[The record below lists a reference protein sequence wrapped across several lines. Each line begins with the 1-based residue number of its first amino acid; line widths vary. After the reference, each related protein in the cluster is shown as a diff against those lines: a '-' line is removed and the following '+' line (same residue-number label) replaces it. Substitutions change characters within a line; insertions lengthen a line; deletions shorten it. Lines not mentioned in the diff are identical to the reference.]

1 MLAFREIGCRFLG
14 QFTLSTLVCYYYYWF
29 IGLLK
34 KKHFKSHSK
43 TLICFWITNI
53 TITMLKNIDNCKR
66 HKCHKRP
73 TIKTR
78 NTKKTIIINIG
89 YNKNYN
95 KVLPRCYQ
103 VIWVYN
109 PTLTFYIIC
118 LDTGN
123 KLAWSGKD
131 CVWPL
136 K

>member
-1 MLAFREIGCRFLG
+1 
-14 QFTLSTLVCYYYYWF
+14 
-29 IGLLK
+29 
-34 KKHFKSHSK
+34 
-43 TLICFWITNI
+43 
-53 TITMLKNIDNCKR
+53 MLKNIDNCKR

-73 TIKTR
+73 MIKTR
-78 NTKKTIIINIG
+78 NTKKTVIKKNINIG

-131 CVWPL
+131 CVWTL